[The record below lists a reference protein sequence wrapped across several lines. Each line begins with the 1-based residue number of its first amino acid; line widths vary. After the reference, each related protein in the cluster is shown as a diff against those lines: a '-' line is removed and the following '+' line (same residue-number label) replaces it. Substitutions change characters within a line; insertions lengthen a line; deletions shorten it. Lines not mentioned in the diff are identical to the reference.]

1 MKTERFLNV
10 TAAPAFLDAAMMMV
24 ASRSMTIQ
32 PVSRLPATVGHGKP
46 PGRRCS
52 RLHTCRRTRARAFA
66 IFAGV
71 ASSSAAS
78 VRRALESDAA
88 APNSGR

>member
-1 MKTERFLNV
+1 MKPNVFLNV
-10 TAAPAFLDAAMMMV
+10 PAAPAFLDAEVMMV

-32 PVSRLPATVGHGKP
+32 PVSRLPATVSQGKP

-52 RLHTCRRTRARAFA
+52 GLHTCRRTRAHTFA
-66 IFAGV
+66 IRARA

-78 VRRALESDAA
+78 VRRVVESEAA
-88 APNSGR
+88 APNSSR

>member
-1 MKTERFLNV
+1 M
-10 TAAPAFLDAAMMMV
+10 TAAPDFFDAAVMTV

-32 PVSRLPATVGHGKP
+32 PVSRLPATVSQGKP

-66 IFAGV
+66 IRARV
-71 ASSSAAS
+71 ASSRAAS
-78 VRRALESDAA
+78 VRRAVESEAA
-88 APNSGR
+88 NPNNGR